1 MQAQQ
6 RKQQRLVFLGMLAAL
21 LCRGNHTADVTC
33 PPPHE
38 ASGAEARPAPP
49 GHVPRYPPL
58 AVARITSEPLPVNT
72 TAGPQGV
79 PGPPAP
85 RASSSPSRQSRRARE
100 PRPGRPAGAGAG
112 AGPGPG
118 EGGLLFTRRRAGPRR
133 AAPAGQEAEGG
144 AGSGTGPP
152 TGPLPGP
159 VEPQLPGGVSS
170 RACRAVLRS
179 GCLDSP
185 RRGGDRRRRTPWVLT
200 SGGRR
205 PRGRT
210 AAAASVRR
218 GQPAGSRGRPRAAC
232 PRTGRRLC
240 WATRGCGGRC
250 CCPPLPGRLHTSS
263 SPRTDRPREAGAEG
277 PRDCRP
283 RPPTERVR
291 GVCPALR
298 GTQRGWAGLL
308 PEEGRG
314 HGEQPFLG
322 VTVHQR
328 CLNYRRISRGLLRVP
343 LNKPTCL
350 SLKVSPVTE
359 KTACDPRPRQ

>member
-72 TAGPQGV
+72 TAGPQGI

-100 PRPGRPAGAGAG
+100 PRPGRPAGAG

-232 PRTGRRLC
+232 RVPRARGRGAASAGPPGAAGGAAAALRSRGGSTPPRHPGRTGHERREQ
-240 WATRGCGGRC
+240 RGRGIAGRVLPLRGSGASVLPCGG
-250 CCPPLPGRLHTSS
+250 H
-263 SPRTDRPREAGAEG
+263 REGG
-277 PRDCRP
+277 QDCSR
-283 RPPTERVR
+283 RR
-291 GVCPALR
+291 GV
-298 GTQRGWAGLL
+298 GT
-308 PEEGRG
+308 ENS
-314 HGEQPFLG
+314 PFW
-322 VTVHQR
+322 
-328 CLNYRRISRGLLRVP
+328 
-343 LNKPTCL
+343 
-350 SLKVSPVTE
+350 VSPFISGV
-359 KTACDPRPRQ
+359 